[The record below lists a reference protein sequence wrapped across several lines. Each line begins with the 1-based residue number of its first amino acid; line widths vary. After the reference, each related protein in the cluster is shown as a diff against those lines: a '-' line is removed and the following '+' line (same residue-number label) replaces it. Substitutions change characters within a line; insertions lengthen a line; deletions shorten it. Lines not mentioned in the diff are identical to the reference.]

1 MSTVTSVSDA
11 IVSDVN
17 RVVAALL
24 ALLPGGLGIHRL
36 SCNRTGRGI
45 VSLLLVRTVIP
56 ARIARSGASSYLVKD
71 DAKSARA
78 RRPSSPSQPPGSH
91 HPVASCPVRST
102 QHRPTGEAVARDR
115 RRKSFAEIVREERAR
130 PPRPDRTRVPP
141 GRHDDLLVL
150 DGRRYT
156 LITEP
161 LEAARAR
168 TLVRDGAQLAFDPCG
183 CGGRCGIQ
191 ILHEH
196 ALAGSR
202 QHGNPTIGQGPNHP
216 GSLSSWAAVEP
227 PETTLVLASG
237 HVIWGR
243 ALA

>member
-24 ALLPGGLGIHRL
+24 ALLPGGLGIHRFP
-36 SCNRTGRGI
+36 CKETGLGI
-45 VSLLLVRTVIP
+45 LYLLFAWTVIP
-56 ARIARSGASSYLVKD
+56 AFIAFIDGSIYPVQG
-71 DAKSARA
+71 DAKL
-78 RRPSSPSQPPGSH
+78 
-91 HPVASCPVRST
+91 
-102 QHRPTGEAVARDR
+102 ARDR
-115 RRKSFAEIVREERAR
+115 RRESFAEIVREERAR
-130 PPRPDRTRVPP
+130 PPRPDRTRLPP

-161 LEAARAR
+161 LEAAQAR
-168 TLVRDGAQLAFDPCG
+168 TLVRNGAQLAFDPCG

-196 ALAGSR
+196 ALAR

-237 HVIWGR
+237 HVSWGQ